1 MPRHLL
7 MAALTALIAT
17 PAFAADEPPQMRSQ
31 EVASWEIP
39 EANQGVGVDAEF
51 FYAIDNRTIAKY
63 RKDTQELVA
72 KWERPKGGAVKHF
85 DSAAVVDGRIY
96 LSHSNYP
103 EWPMASSVEVF
114 DAETLEH
121 VDTHSFGIQIG
132 SFTWLDK
139 GPDGDWYG
147 GFANYNRVF
156 DRSPIAYGNK
166 FNTQVVRFNA
176 DWQPVEQWTIP
187 EAIVEKFD
195 DMSNSGGS
203 WGPDGKLYLTG
214 HDPAEAYVMELPEFG
229 AELTWVATVPLSN
242 RGQGIAWDRSAP
254 DILYAIIRG
263 RGDEENRVTVNRV
276 LFDAPA
282 DQRAENTRAA
292 Q

>member
-1 MPRHLL
+1 MLRPVLT
-7 MAALTALIAT
+7 TALALFCAA
-17 PAFAADEPPQMRSQ
+17 PALAEEPPKMRSE
-31 EVASWEIP
+31 EVASYVIP
-39 EANQGVGVDAEF
+39 EANQGVGVDEDF

-63 RKDTQELVA
+63 RKDTQELVQ
-72 KWERPKGGAVKHF
+72 KFDRPKGGAVKHF
-85 DSAAVVDGRIY
+85 DSAAVVDGKIY
-96 LSHSNYP
+96 LAHSNYP

-114 DAETLEH
+114 DAATLEH

-139 GPDGDWYG
+139 GPDGFWYG

-156 DRSPIAYGNK
+156 GRSPLAYGNK

-176 DWQPVEQWTIP
+176 DWQPVKQWTIP
-187 EAIVEKFD
+187 ADIVEKFD

-242 RGQGIAWDRSAP
+242 RGQGIAWDRSQD

-263 RGDEENRVTVNRV
+263 KGDEENRVTVNRV
-276 LFDAPA
+276 FFDAPA
-282 DQRAENTRAA
+282 ETRAA